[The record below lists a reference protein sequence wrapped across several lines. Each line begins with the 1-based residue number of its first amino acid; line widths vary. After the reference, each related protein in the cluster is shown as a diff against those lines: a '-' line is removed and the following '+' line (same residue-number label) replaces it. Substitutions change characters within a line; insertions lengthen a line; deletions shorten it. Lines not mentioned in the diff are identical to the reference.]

1 MELIIVVKYGRE
13 VMLTATEENEYRTT
27 RFIVTDCK
35 SWEEADEE
43 IRKAIDS
50 HPELKKI
57 RGNQKIIDNT
67 LGDE

>member
-1 MELIIVVKYGRE
+1 MVKYERE
-13 VMLTATEENEYRTT
+13 VMLTATDENEYRTT
-27 RFIVTDCK
+27 RFGVTDCK

-43 IRKAIDS
+43 IRKGINI

-67 LGDE
+67 LGE